1 MWRIVSRRNRT
12 VQQIPRPR
20 VILLLKTQFRHLF
33 QSASRRIVQNLRL
46 ERQDPR
52 PSSESPK
59 RPLQQPQ
66 IRYHLRKNVHPSSQH
81 SSEND
86 DPQPIPFRSPLHEV
100 PQRDSLNNDS
110 PRIKAVTQSSH
121 LTTPRRFL
129 DDALAISIQHQP
141 HWANF
146 CFCARSALSNLPRL
160 WFVSP
165 TSFTRR
171 GMVPLP

>member
-1 MWRIVSRRNRT
+1 MWRIASRRNRT

-20 VILLLKTQFRHLF
+20 VILLLKTQFRQLF
-33 QSASRRIVQNLRL
+33 QISSRRIVQNLRL

-59 RPLQQPQ
+59 HPLQQPQ

-86 DPQPIPFRSPLHEV
+86 DPQPIPFRSPSDKV
-100 PQRDSLNNDS
+100 PQCDSLHNES
-110 PRIKAVTQSSH
+110 PRIKEVTQSPH

-129 DDALAISIQHQP
+129 DDDLAASI
-141 HWANF
+141 
-146 CFCARSALSNLPRL
+146 
-160 WFVSP
+160 
-165 TSFTRR
+165 
-171 GMVPLP
+171 